1 MSGKRQRQEK
11 DKMAEECCFICKDS
25 GHDLR
30 VCDSRNCLKAYH
42 PGCVQNKDEG
52 FICDWHICVQC
63 RGRSDYQC
71 LCCPLYSVCCACLGK
86 VEFVQLRKQNKGFC
100 RTCLNLAIAIE
111 KNDPHVAKTDN
122 YEILFKDYWEGI
134 KDAEHL
140 TLVDLEEASDILN
153 RKLNCKEGANLERF
167 PAVDHK
173 SDENTS
179 PDNGANDQ
187 TIPFDSKGKQIK
199 ANTSQKNKSNKRTYV
214 GWGSRELI
222 GFLSSFG
229 KDTSKPLEE
238 LEIIG
243 VVKGYIKEK
252 KLYQDDKKL
261 RFLCDDK
268 LQPLFTRRKVRCKMI
283 RRFLAVHLAS
293 NAVSEDERFCS
304 SEDDDDA
311 PVIKKRPRNSLEPKI
326 AKRVSERSK
335 RHFASLTQNN
345 INLIYLRK
353 TLVISLLMS
362 QPDIFEQ
369 KVVGCFVRVKCGQK
383 VHSYEI
389 PRKAY
394 LLGQV
399 TGIMKSENE
408 YKIND
413 TCTNILLCVTGLLD
427 DVSISMLS
435 DEDLAEDE
443 CDDLISLAEKG
454 LLKRATVAELE
465 EKVATVHKDIVNHW
479 IERELVRLERKIDI
493 AQMKGL
499 HVELVELL
507 DQKKLLNTP
516 AERRRRLEEV
526 PEIVPDT
533 EYRDKETE
541 LQVAASNSSQESRGA
556 AHQAVDSLNVLNGE
570 PSKGGTEQIHDC
582 LNVLN
587 KESSEA
593 HEACLSGVTP
603 DPALHYQMDDTQ
615 VNADGS
621 PTQAM
626 NIDQDESDHSRQ
638 AAMAKINEVVEV
650 IDLSSDDDED
660 PSTGQHKPEGK
671 AMHALRAMNGDVHLE
686 QREPA
691 PATMNGVLQP
701 EQRQPAHTAMNGV
714 LRPEQHGPEHAATNG
729 VSPSA
734 LLWQWHYRDPQGET
748 QGPFTLMHMLHWKR
762 LGFFNNEGFRVWKTG
777 QTSEQA
783 ILLRDAFLLH
793 L

>member
-1 MSGKRQRQEK
+1 MRGSYAVRT
-11 DKMAEECCFICKDS
+11 
-25 GHDLR
+25 
-30 VCDSRNCLKAYH
+30 Y
-42 PGCVQNKDEG
+42 
-52 FICDWHICVQC
+52 WHICVQC
-63 RGRSDYQC
+63 RGCSDYQC
-71 LCCPLYSVCCACLGK
+71 LCCPLYSVCYACLGK
-86 VEFVQLRKQNKGFC
+86 QEFVQLRKQNKGFC
-100 RTCLNLAIAIE
+100 STCLNLAIAIE
-111 KNDPHVAKTDN
+111 KNDPHVAKTYN

-140 TLVDLEEASDILN
+140 TLVDLEEASYILN
-153 RKLNCKEGANLERF
+153 RKLNCKGVNLERF

-179 PDNGANDQ
+179 PDNGANG

-214 GWGSRELI
+214 GWGSKELI

-229 KDTSKPLEE
+229 KDTSKPLDE

-252 KLYQDDKKL
+252 KLYQDNKKL

-283 RRFLAVHLAS
+283 RKFLAVHLAS
-293 NAVSEDERFCS
+293 NAVSEDESFCS
-304 SEDDDDA
+304 SEDDDDT

-326 AKRVSERSK
+326 AKRVSEGSK
-335 RHFASLTQNN
+335 RHFAALTQNN

-353 TLVISLLMS
+353 TLVISLLTS
-362 QPDIFEQ
+362 QPDTFEQ
-369 KVVGCFVRVKCGQK
+369 KVVGCFVRVKCGK
-383 VHSYEI
+383 NVHSYEI

-399 TGIMKSENE
+399 TGIKKSENE

-427 DVSISMLS
+427 DISISILS

-443 CDDLISLAEKG
+443 CGDLIFLAEKG
-454 LLKRATVAELE
+454 LLKRATVADLE
-465 EKVATVHKDIVNHW
+465 EKVSTVYTDIVNHW
-479 IERELVRLERKIDI
+479 IERELVRLERKINI

-499 HVELVELL
+499 QVELVELL
-507 DQKKLLNTP
+507 GQKKLLNTP
-516 AERRRRLEEV
+516 AERKRRLEEV

-533 EYRDKETE
+533 ECGEKETE
-541 LQVAASNSSQESRGA
+541 LQAAASNSSQENRGA
-556 AHQAVDSLNVLNGE
+556 AHQVVDSLNVLNGE
-570 PSKGGTEQIHDC
+570 LSKGATEQIHDC

-587 KESSEA
+587 KESSEVASKQGDATREAPSEA
-593 HEACLSGVTP
+593 HEACLSGVTH
-603 DPALHYQMDDTQ
+603 DPALHSQMDDAQ
-615 VNADGS
+615 VDADDS

-638 AAMAKINEVVEV
+638 AAMAKVNEAVEV

-660 PSTGQHKPEGK
+660 PRTVQHKPEGK
-671 AMHALRAMNGDVHLE
+671 AMHAPGAMNRDVHLE

-691 PATMNGVLQP
+691 SATMNGVLQP
-701 EQRQPAHTAMNGV
+701 EQRQLAHTAMNGV
-714 LRPEQHGPEHAATNG
+714 LRPEQQGSAGAATNG

-734 LLWQWHYRDPQGET
+734 LLWQWHYIDPEGKT
-748 QGPFTLMHMLHWKR
+748 QGPFTMMHMLHWKR
-762 LGFFNNEGFRVWKTG
+762 LGFFTDEGFRVWKTG

>member
-1 MSGKRQRQEK
+1 MMSGKRQRQEK
-11 DKMAEECCFICKDS
+11 DKIAEECCFIFKDI

-30 VCDSRNCLKAYH
+30 VCDS
-42 PGCVQNKDEG
+42 
-52 FICDWHICVQC
+52 

-111 KNDPHVAKTDN
+111 KNDPHEAKTDN

-283 RRFLAVHLAS
+283 CRFLAVHLAS
-293 NAVSEDERFCS
+293 NAVSEDEIFCS
-304 SEDDDDA
+304 SKDDDDA
-311 PVIKKRPRNSLEPKI
+311 PVIKKRPWNSLEPKI

-362 QPDIFEQ
+362 QPDTFEQ
-369 KVVGCFVRVKCGQK
+369 KVVGCFVRVKCGKK

-389 PRKAY
+389 PRKGY

-399 TGIMKSENE
+399 TGIKKSENE

-454 LLKRATVAELE
+454 LLKRTTVAELE

-479 IERELVRLERKIDI
+479 IERELVRLERKINI

-499 HVELVELL
+499 HIVASMVMAAA
-507 DQKKLLNTP
+507 QGTRMGGKGPWPGAWP
-516 AERRRRLEEV
+516 AGRPEEEPALARLGR
-526 PEIVPDT
+526 PH
-533 EYRDKETE
+533 
-541 LQVAASNSSQESRGA
+541 GA
-556 AHQAVDSLNVLNGE
+556 RQRTADGSATSAWHRSCNGGGATHQTVDSLNVLNGE
-570 PSKGGTEQIHDC
+570 PSKGATEEIHDC

-603 DPALHYQMDDTQ
+603 DPALHYQMDDAQ
-615 VNADGS
+615 DGS

-660 PSTGQHKPEGK
+660 PRTGQHKPEGK
-671 AMHALRAMNGDVHLE
+671 AMHTPRAMNGDVHLE

-691 PATMNGVLQP
+691 PATMNG
-701 EQRQPAHTAMNGV
+701 
-714 LRPEQHGPEHAATNG
+714 
-729 VSPSA
+729 
-734 LLWQWHYRDPQGET
+734 
-748 QGPFTLMHMLHWKR
+748 
-762 LGFFNNEGFRVWKTG
+762 GFFSRSSDS
-777 QTSEQA
+777 QLMQP
-783 ILLRDAFLLH
+783 
-793 L
+793 